1 MTPILNA
8 PADGNRNPKMINKML
23 VFTVVLTGMSLYTYA
38 YKKEPNYLHA
48 RLNGAPTKII
58 ISAKDDDGNSI
69 SNANIK
75 ALMGM
80 EYRKDSYYIKGQTDH
95 AGEFILEGI
104 TMGNE
109 ILITASK
116 DGYYDARKKL
126 CYTKMG
132 EEYEVKDG
140 KWQPWGMEVSLP
152 LREKRNPVN
161 LVRMH
166 NFVYIPTTNQWFGFG
181 MKEKDWILDGH
192 KGKIAD
198 FEAKLIWDG
207 KHVSS
212 SQQTDLFIKF
222 VGEGSGYYSVNWTP
236 GSAFGGVYN
245 AETNR
250 LLQKSFTCMTSKKDG
265 DFSQIGL
272 PKDKIFVAR
281 SRCKYNTNGSIQEAN
296 YSIFRCC
303 ITEGNWGGKAG
314 AFFGYDFNPTP
325 NDTNLEPANM
335 P

>member
-1 MTPILNA
+1 MKTKLIF
-8 PADGNRNPKMINKML
+8 
-23 VFTVVLTGMSLYTYA
+23 FTLLAALQLLDVHA
-38 YKKEPNYLHA
+38 YKKEPNYLRA
-48 RLNGAPTKII
+48 RRNGAPTKII
-58 ISAKDDDGNSI
+58 ISVKDDDGNSI

-80 EYRKDSYYIKGQTDH
+80 EYRKDSYYIKGKTDY

-116 DGYYDARKKL
+116 NGYYDAHKKL

-152 LREKRNPVN
+152 LREKRNPIT
-161 LVRMH
+161 LVRMAD
-166 NFVYIPTTNQWFGFG
+166 FIDLLSTNEWFGFD
-181 MKEKDWILDGH
+181 MKEKDWIASGH
-192 KGKIAD
+192 KGKVAD
-198 FEAKLIWDG
+198 FEAMLIWDG
-207 KHVSS
+207 RHIST
-212 SQQTDLFIKF
+212 SQQTDLHLRF
-222 VGEGSGYYSVNWTP
+222 VGEGAGYYFTEQTFD
-236 GSAFGGVYN
+236 SAFKGIYN
-245 AETNR
+245 AQTNI
-250 LLQKSFTCMTSKKDG
+250 LLQKEFICKTSLINGVFTR
-265 DFSQIGL
+265 IGL
-272 PKDKIFVAR
+272 PKGKMLVAR
-281 SRCKYNTNGSIQEAN
+281 SRCKLDNKGRVIEAN
-296 YSIFRCC
+296 YSIFNGF
-303 ITEGNWGGKAG
+303 IVGGKWGGKAG